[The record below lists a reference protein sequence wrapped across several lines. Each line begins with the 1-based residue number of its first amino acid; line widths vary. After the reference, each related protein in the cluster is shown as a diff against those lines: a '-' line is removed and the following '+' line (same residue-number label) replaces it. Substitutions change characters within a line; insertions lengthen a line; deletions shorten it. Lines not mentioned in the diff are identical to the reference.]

1 MTIKK
6 DQLLIDQILGGDKQI
21 FSVLVDRYKNL
32 VFTLCLRLLK
42 NREEAEEVAQ
52 DSFVKIYK
60 SLNKFKGEAK
70 FSTWVYRVTYNNC
83 LDFLKAKKR
92 KLQELSVDAYDGF
105 EIEDLDNAIDILE
118 EKERKSAILS
128 CINMLNEDDAFLLT
142 LHYYED
148 QSVKEIAEI
157 MNLSVA
163 NVKVKLY
170 RGRKQLAVFLK
181 RRLSNDMLLKYGK

>member
-1 MTIKK
+1 MTIKD
-6 DQLLIDQILGGDKQI
+6 DQIIINQILGGDKRL

-42 NREEAEEVAQ
+42 NREEAEELAQ

-60 SLNKFKGEAK
+60 SLNKFKGKSK

-92 KLQELSVDAYDGF
+92 KFQELSVDDYEGF
-105 EIEDLDNAIDILE
+105 EIEDVDSAINNLE
-118 EKERKSAILS
+118 EKERKMAILS
-128 CINMLNEDDAFLLT
+128 CIKMLSEDDAFLLT

-148 QSVKEIAEI
+148 QSVKEIAEV
-157 MNLSVA
+157 MQLSES

-170 RGRKQLAVFLK
+170 RSRKQLAVILK
-181 RRLSNDMLLKYGK
+181 RKLSNDMLLNYGN

>member
-6 DQLLIDQILGGDKQI
+6 DQLLIDQILGGDKQL

-42 NREEAEEVAQ
+42 NREEAEELAQ

-60 SLNKFKGEAK
+60 SLSKFKGDAK
-70 FSTWVYRVTYNNC
+70 FSTWIYRVTYNNC

-92 KLQELSVDAYDGF
+92 KFKELSVDAYDGF
-105 EIEDLDNAIDILE
+105 EIEDLDSAINNLE
-118 EKERKSAILS
+118 ENERKMAILG
-128 CINMLNEDDAFLLT
+128 CINMLNEDDAFLVT

-170 RGRKQLAVFLK
+170 RSRKQLAVILK

>member
-6 DQLLIDQILGGDKQI
+6 DQLIIDQILGGDKQL

-52 DSFVKIYK
+52 DSFVKIYR

-70 FSTWVYRVTYNNC
+70 FSTWVYRVTYNNS

-92 KLQELSVDAYDGF
+92 KFQELSVDAYEDF
-105 EIEDLDNAIDILE
+105 EIEDLNNTIDVLE
-118 EKERKSAILS
+118 EKERKSAILN

-148 QSVKEIAEI
+148 QSVKEIAGI

-170 RGRKQLAVFLK
+170 RGRKQLAVILK
-181 RRLSNDMLLKYGK
+181 RRLSNDMLLNYGK

>member
-6 DQLLIDQILGGDKQI
+6 DQFIIDQILGGDKQL
-21 FSVLVDRYKNL
+21 FSVLVDRYKKL
-32 VFTLCLRLLK
+32 VFTLCLRMLK

-60 SLNKFKGEAK
+60 SLGKFKGESK

-83 LDFLKAKKR
+83 LDFLKARKR
-92 KLQELSVDAYDGF
+92 KFKELSVDAYDGF
-105 EIEDLDNAIDILE
+105 EIEDLDNALSDLE
-118 EKERKSAILS
+118 ERERKKAILA

-148 QSVKEIAEI
+148 QSVKEMADI
-157 MNLSVA
+157 MKLSVT

-170 RGRKQLAVFLK
+170 RSRKQLAIILK
-181 RRLSNDMLLKYGK
+181 RKLSNDMLLNYEK

>member
-118 EKERKSAILS
+118 EKERESAILS

>member
-6 DQLLIDQILGGDKQI
+6 DQLIIDQILGGDKQL

-52 DSFVKIYK
+52 DSFVKIYR
-60 SLNKFKGEAK
+60 SLNKYKGEAK
-70 FSTWVYRVTYNNC
+70 FSTWVYRVTYNNS

-92 KLQELSVDAYDGF
+92 KFQELSVDAYEGF
-105 EIEDLDNAIDILE
+105 EIEDLNNTINILE

-157 MNLSVA
+157 MNL
-163 NVKVKLY
+163 
-170 RGRKQLAVFLK
+170 
-181 RRLSNDMLLKYGK
+181 

>member
-6 DQLLIDQILGGDKQI
+6 DQLLIDQILGGDKQL

-42 NREEAEEVAQ
+42 NREEAEELAQ

-60 SLNKFKGEAK
+60 SLSKFKGEAK
-70 FSTWVYRVTYNNC
+70 FSTWVHRVTYNNC
-83 LDFLKAKKR
+83 LDFIKARKR
-92 KLQELSVDAYDGF
+92 KFQELSVDAYDDF
-105 EIEDLDNAIDILE
+105 EIEDLDSAINNLE
-118 EKERKSAILS
+118 ENERKKAILG

-148 QSVKEIAEI
+148 QSVKDIAEI
-157 MNLSVA
+157 MKLSVA

-170 RGRKQLAVFLK
+170 RSRKQLAFILK
-181 RRLSNDMLLKYGK
+181 RRLSNDMLLNYGK

>member
-6 DQLLIDQILGGDKQI
+6 DQFIIDQILGGDKQL
-21 FSVLVDRYKNL
+21 FSVLVDRYKKL
-32 VFTLCLRLLK
+32 VFTLCLRMLK

-60 SLNKFKGEAK
+60 SLGKFKGESK

-83 LDFLKAKKR
+83 LDFLKARKR
-92 KLQELSVDAYDGF
+92 KFKELSVDAYDGF
-105 EIEDLDNAIDILE
+105 EIEDLDNALSDLE
-118 EKERKSAILS
+118 EKERKKAILA

-157 MNLSVA
+157 MKLSVT

-170 RGRKQLAVFLK
+170 RSRKQLAIILK
-181 RRLSNDMLLKYGK
+181 RKLSNDMLLNYEK

>member
-6 DQLLIDQILGGDKQI
+6 DQLIIDQILGGDKQL

-52 DSFVKIYK
+52 DSFVKIYR
-60 SLNKFKGEAK
+60 SLNKYKGEAK
-70 FSTWVYRVTYNNC
+70 FSTWVYRVTYNNS

-92 KLQELSVDAYDGF
+92 KFQELSVDAYDGF
-105 EIEDLDNAIDILE
+105 EIEDLNNTIDILE

-170 RGRKQLAVFLK
+170 RGRKQLAVILK
-181 RRLSNDMLLKYGK
+181 RRLSNDMLLNYGK

>member
-6 DQLLIDQILGGDKQI
+6 DQLLIDQILGGDKQL
-21 FSVLVDRYKNL
+21 FSVLVDRYKKL

-92 KLQELSVDAYDGF
+92 KFQELSVDAYDGF
-105 EIEDLDNAIDILE
+105 EIEDLDNAITVLE

-128 CINMLNEDDAFLLT
+128 CINSLNEDDAFLLT

-170 RGRKQLAVFLK
+170 RSRKQLAVILK

>member
-6 DQLLIDQILGGDKQI
+6 DQLLIDQILDGDKQL

-52 DSFVKIYK
+52 DSFVKIYR
-60 SLNKFKGEAK
+60 SLNKYKGEAK
-70 FSTWVYRVTYNNC
+70 FSTWVYRVTYNNS

-92 KLQELSVDAYDGF
+92 KFQELSVDAYEDF
-105 EIEDLDNAIDILE
+105 EIEDLNNTIDVLE
-118 EKERKSAILS
+118 EKERKSAILN

-148 QSVKEIAEI
+148 QSVKEIAGI

-170 RGRKQLAVFLK
+170 RGRKQLAVILK
-181 RRLSNDMLLKYGK
+181 RRLSNDMLLNYGK

>member
-6 DQLLIDQILGGDKQI
+6 DQLLIDQILGGDKLL
-21 FSVLVDRYKNL
+21 FSVLVDRYKNM

-52 DSFVKIYK
+52 ESFVKIYK
-60 SLNKFKGEAK
+60 SLSKFKGEAK

-92 KLQELSVDAYDGF
+92 RFKELSVDAYNGF
-105 EIEDLDNAIDILE
+105 EIEDIDNAINNLE
-118 EKERKSAILS
+118 EKERKMAILS

-148 QSVKEIAEI
+148 QSVKEIAKI
-157 MNLSVA
+157 MNLSVS

-170 RGRKQLAVFLK
+170 RSRKQLAVILK
-181 RRLSNDMLLKYGK
+181 RRLSNDMLLNYGK